1 MFLSKKP
8 DSFRLFDRRHL
19 PELRQY
25 WLGDDPIHVNHGNG
39 FARFRIPR
47 PASQREISN
56 IDFVIAQ
63 DRAYL
68 PDHARDVTI
77 AKVNKV
83 ALERSF
89 HFNSIHVQQAWGI
102 LVQHSALDDVLFRLS
117 FHTYGK
123 HAPRSSG
130 RTLGL
135 AVLMNA

>member
-63 DRAYL
+63 DRAYF
-68 PDHARDVTI
+68 PNHAGDVAV
-77 AKVNKV
+77 AKVNQV
-83 ALERSF
+83 ALERGLDID
-89 HFNSIHVQQAWGI
+89 SIDVQ
-102 LVQHSALDDVLFRLS
+102 
-117 FHTYGK
+117 
-123 HAPRSSG
+123 
-130 RTLGL
+130 
-135 AVLMNA
+135 